1 MCYFSTLFQTEKT
14 QEFEDY
20 YSCSVTKPL
29 AGQLPKGIKVTRS
42 GSDKFET
49 TIYITLVVIV
59 FAYQGR
65 L

>member
-20 YSCSVTKPL
+20 CSCSVTKPL
-29 AGQLPKGIKVTRS
+29 AGQLPKGLKVTRS
-42 GSDKFET
+42 GSDNLKRR
-49 TIYITLVVIV
+49 YITLVVIV
-59 FAYQGR
+59 LHTKGR

>member
-20 YSCSVTKPL
+20 CSCSVTKPL

-42 GSDKFET
+42 GSDNLKRRYIIVED
-49 TIYITLVVIV
+49 TIKIV
-59 FAYQGR
+59 SFK

>member
-20 YSCSVTKPL
+20 CSCSVTKPL
-29 AGQLPKGIKVTRS
+29 AGQLPEGVKVTRS
-42 GSDKFET
+42 KSNSLKRR
-49 TIYITLVVIV
+49 YITLIVI
-59 FAYQGR
+59 ALHIKER

>member
-1 MCYFSTLFQTEKT
+1 MCYFSTLFQTKKT

-20 YSCSVTKPL
+20 CRCSVTKPL

-42 GSDKFET
+42 ESDNLKRR
-49 TIYITLVVIV
+49 YITLVVIV
-59 FAYQGR
+59 LHIKER